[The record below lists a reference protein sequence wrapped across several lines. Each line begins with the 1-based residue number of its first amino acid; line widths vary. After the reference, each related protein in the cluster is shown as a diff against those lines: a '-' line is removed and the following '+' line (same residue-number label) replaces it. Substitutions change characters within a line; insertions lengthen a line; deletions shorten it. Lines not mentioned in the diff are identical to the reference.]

1 MVLNCGS
8 PRPLSTLWILDVTLE
23 VVGTG
28 IAMLIVGAIWT
39 TKVPKYD
46 VGGERCGRGLSGCEA
61 GETTASAGRIGLY
74 MTKAL
79 PPAARSH
86 RQQISDVLNFS
97 VGEFALRDS
106 AIQLPLQCPVV
117 KKRDRDVRVICT
129 SYNCQGRRARL
140 SRLRY

>member
-1 MVLNCGS
+1 MVLSCGS
-8 PRPLSTLWILDVTLE
+8 SRPLSTLWILGVTLE

-28 IAMLIVGAIWT
+28 MAMSE
-39 TKVPKYD
+39 YD
-46 VGGERCGRGLSGCEA
+46 VGGERCGRGLSGHEA
-61 GETTASAGRIGLY
+61 RETTASAGRIDLY

-86 RQQISDVLNFS
+86 REQIGDVLNFS

-117 KKRDRDVRVICT
+117 KKRDRDARAVCT

>member
-1 MVLNCGS
+1 MALSCGS
-8 PRPLSTLWILDVTLE
+8 PRPLSTLRILDVTLE

-28 IAMLIVGAIWT
+28 IAMLIVRTIGT

-46 VGGERCGRGLSGCEA
+46 VGGERCGRDLSGREA
-61 GETTASAGRIGLY
+61 RETTASAGRIDLY

-97 VGEFALRDS
+97 VTLRDS

-117 KKRDRDVRVICT
+117 KKRDRYE
-129 SYNCQGRRARL
+129 SSLYKL
-140 SRLRY
+140 